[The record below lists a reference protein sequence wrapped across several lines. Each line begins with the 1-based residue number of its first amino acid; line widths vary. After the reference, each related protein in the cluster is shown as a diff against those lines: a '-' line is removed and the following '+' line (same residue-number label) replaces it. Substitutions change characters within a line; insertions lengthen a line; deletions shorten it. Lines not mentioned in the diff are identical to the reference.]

1 MMRIAACDAERKI
14 KNVEAKDGRISW
26 NFRPAQIDGFFVFFS
41 TIAPRQ
47 YKSKGELLS
56 CAEEYFR
63 EHMLEPERRSF
74 YDLDGCNLQIIR
86 KAVYNNGI
94 SIDETAAA
102 DAPIQIAVFPYTLR
116 DGEITVYAQD
126 ESDLKNTAY
135 IPYKIRYRKERK
147 KKCFEWL
154 GGKPSPCRIEMHRM
168 KNFCEEIICYK
179 VSGRKMEYPVTEKM
193 MEQGFQVEIEKDA
206 VISLCVE
213 EEFKHL
219 YRCIEE

>member
-63 EHMLEPERRSF
+63 EHMLEPERRNF
-74 YDLDGCNLQIIR
+74 YDLDGCKLQIIR

-126 ESDLKNTAY
+126 ESDLKNIAY

-147 KKCFEWL
+147 KRFRNRPESFLKKWDFL
-154 GGKPSPCRIEMHRM
+154 IKKIT
-168 KNFCEEIICYK
+168 IL
-179 VSGRKMEYPVTEKM
+179 
-193 MEQGFQVEIEKDA
+193 
-206 VISLCVE
+206 ISFPAASSR
-213 EEFKHL
+213 EFPL
-219 YRCIEE
+219 QELFA